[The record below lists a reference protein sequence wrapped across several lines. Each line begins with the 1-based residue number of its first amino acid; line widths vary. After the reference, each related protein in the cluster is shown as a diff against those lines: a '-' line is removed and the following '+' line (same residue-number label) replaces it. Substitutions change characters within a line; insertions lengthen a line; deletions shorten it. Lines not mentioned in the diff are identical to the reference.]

1 MGQTVNF
8 KPWVLLYVLYPNWYS
23 ILLLLLLIVLML
35 VNIYMSHLNMLNAFN
50 EIFEQVVR
58 YRYTQYTVYS
68 LQFTVIE
75 ASQCIVHDNIYGL
88 IIKQSVP

>member
-8 KPWVLLYVLYPNWYS
+8 KPWVLLYVLYPNWYC

-50 EIFEQVVR
+50 ELFEQVQV
-58 YRYTQYTVYS
+58 YTVYS
-68 LQFTVIE
+68 IQFTVIE

-88 IIKQSVP
+88 IINDLSHE